1 MFNLQD
7 VKVYQN
13 VKISRTLT
21 IAKQRFELIY
31 LLSVEF
37 AYINKTRKN
46 ETIDLLHAKLGHVS
60 YNKLKVMMNKSMLR
74 GLLKLNVRIN
84 MVFVECQ
91 YGKAHQLSYE
101 ESMFRVKEPLKLVDS
116 NVFGPINQP
125 SISGIR
131 YMVSFINDFS
141 GYV

>member
-1 MFNLQD
+1 MFSLQD
-7 VKVYQN
+7 VKVYQD
-13 VKISRTLT
+13 VKISGTLT
-21 IAKQRFELIY
+21 IAKQRFELIH

-37 AYINKTRKN
+37 AYIDKTRKN
-46 ETIDLLHAKLGHVS
+46 ETIDLLHARLGHVS
-60 YNKLKVMMNKSMLR
+60 YNKLKVIMNKSMLR
-74 GLLKLNVRIN
+74 GLPKLNVRIN

-101 ESMFRVKEPLKLVDS
+101 ESKFRVKEPLKLVNS
-116 NVFGPINQP
+116 NEFGPINQP

-131 YMVSFINDFS
+131 CMVTFINDFS